1 MVISLLL
8 SIILA
13 APLQGITVFSGDK
26 PEAFTATI
34 LDTLPQ
40 GIGPRT
46 PLILVR
52 LHGAKIEHTG
62 VIAGMSGSPVYREG
76 ELIGAVGYRI
86 GSFSKEPIAG
96 ITPIAAMREAFNGNA
111 RASRPSAAL
120 AQVHL
125 PLVSS
130 GMDAEVS
137 EPLIA
142 GLNALSPVSFRAVA
156 GGGRGQ
162 GPSPEQLIDGGAL
175 AVVLAHGDINLFALG
190 TVTEVKDGKF
200 LGFGHPMFGWGSLQI
215 PVATAW
221 VSTTIASPLNAF
233 KVGRLGKLVGTMT
246 QDRLPAIGGTLGAI
260 PSMIPITVELS
271 GAPTLRAQVVR
282 HRRLTPS
289 LLASVVHQAARQHT
303 GFEAGGTLHLSGS
316 INTELGK
323 LPIDEWVAHPHH
335 PGLAAAVVQP
345 VRYLS
350 SLLADNPLG
359 AVLIK
364 GVTLKLEHRPDT
376 SVESLRQLELL
387 HPRPRAGTQVEARL
401 LWRGYQ
407 NGERRQLVSLP
418 LPKELSP
425 GEARFIVAS
434 GSAIDA
440 LEAYCGDGLAP
451 TQRSDLLP
459 WINARASSNS
469 RGLFLVRKL
478 ATQSHGSRRAL
489 SDAWTRRLPKV
500 DSDAPNGDCLI
511 IARRMLPAATGPVD
525 AQMSQTIF
533 IQGAQR

>member
-1 MVISLLL
+1 MNTSLLL
-8 SIILA
+8 SLILA

-40 GIGPRT
+40 GIGPRV

-52 LHGAKIEHTG
+52 LGGAKIEHTG
-62 VIAGMSGSPVYREG
+62 VIAGMSGSPVYRDG
-76 ELIGAVGYRI
+76 KLIGAVGYRI

-96 ITPIAAMREAFNGNA
+96 ITPIAAMRQAFIGKA

-130 GMDAEVS
+130 GMDAQVS

-142 GLNALSPVSFRAVA
+142 SLNALSPVNFRAVA
-156 GGGRGQ
+156 GGGNGRG
-162 GPSPEQLIDGGAL
+162 PTPERLINGGAL

-200 LGFGHPMFGWGSLQI
+200 LGFGHPMFGWGALQI

-221 VSTTIASPLNAF
+221 VSTTIASPANAF

-246 QDRLPAIGGTLGAI
+246 QDRLPAIAGTLGAI
-260 PSMIPITVELS
+260 PSMIPIEVQLS
-271 GAPTLRAQVVR
+271 GAPSLRAQVVR

-289 LLASVVHQAARQHT
+289 LLATVVHQAARQHT
-303 GFEAGGTLHLSGS
+303 SFEAGGTMRLSGS
-316 INTELGK
+316 IDTELGK
-323 LPIDEWVAHPHH
+323 LRIDEWVAHPHH
-335 PGLAAAVVQP
+335 PGLAAAVVEP
-345 VRYLS
+345 IRYLS

-359 AVLIK
+359 AVSIRR
-364 GVTLKLEHRPDT
+364 VALKLEHRPKT
-376 SVESLRQLELL
+376 SVESLRRLELL
-387 HPRPRAGTQVEARL
+387 HPRPRAGTQIEARL

-407 NGERRQLVSLP
+407 NGERRELVRLP
-418 LPKELSP
+418 LPAGLSP

-434 GSAIDA
+434 GATIDA
-440 LEAYCGDGLAP
+440 LETACGDGLP
-451 TQRSDLLP
+451 PGQRQQLLP
-459 WINARASSNS
+459 WLNERASSNS
-469 RGLFLVRKL
+469 RGLFLVREL

-489 SDAWTRRLPKV
+489 SDAWTQRLSKTDV
-500 DSDAPNGDCLI
+500 DAPSGNCLI
-511 IARRMLPAATGPVD
+511 IASQMLPPASGPVQ
-525 AQMSQTIF
+525 AQMSHPIF